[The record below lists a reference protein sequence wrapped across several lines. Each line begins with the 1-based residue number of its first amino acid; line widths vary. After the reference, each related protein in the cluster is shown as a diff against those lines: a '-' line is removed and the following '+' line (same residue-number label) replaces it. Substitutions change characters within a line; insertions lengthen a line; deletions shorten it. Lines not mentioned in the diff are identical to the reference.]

1 MTIVS
6 KDSVAKKKVFEIIN
20 KELSKAIMTRTKLS
34 NNFLR
39 NNSEENRKLYAKQ
52 INFVSFF

>member
-1 MTIVS
+1 M
-6 KDSVAKKKVFEIIN
+6 FEVIN

-34 NNFLR
+34 NNFLQ

-52 INFVSFF
+52 INFVSFFKQSSKRDIMKL